1 MDKYLSGQAILMK
14 DLYAHLPHLYVFVT
28 VVECG
33 SFQAAARRLEL
44 PRSSVSKRVAQLE
57 QQLGLRLLQRSTR
70 RLNLTAE
77 GKALLDAASPLLPA
91 VQRLSHLTQESQ
103 LAQGQLTGH
112 VVITSST
119 LLGERFLI
127 PLLSDVK
134 QAFPG
139 VVVELRLNDEVVDLI
154 ADGVDLALRI
164 GKLPDSSLVA
174 RQIGIK
180 RWGCLASPNYL
191 ARHPAPQTPYEL
203 AEHQCIVLKTST
215 YRLDHWSFQ
224 QPGGDSFQL
233 KISESSI
240 ADDGRTLV
248 AMASS
253 GMGVIWGDPAWV
265 KAEIAAGKLTEILQ
279 DWRSNSESP
288 IHWVSLGRQARNPAV
303 EAVWQF
309 LGERLGERLE
319 ERDCSKQ

>member
-1 MDKYLSGQAILMK
+1 MK

-70 RLNLTAE
+70 RLNLTTE
-77 GKALLDAASPLLPA
+77 GKVLLDAAIPLLTT
-91 VQRLSHLTQESQ
+91 VQQLTHMTQASQ
-103 LAQGQLTGH
+103 LALGRLSGQ
-112 VVITSST
+112 VVMTSST

-127 PLLSDVK
+127 PLLSDLK
-134 QAFPG
+134 QALPG
-139 VVVELRLNDEVVDLI
+139 VVIELRLNDEVVDLI

-174 RQIGIK
+174 RQVGIK
-180 RWGCLASPNYL
+180 RWGCFASPDYL
-191 ARHPAPQTPYEL
+191 ARNPAPATPHRL
-203 AEHQCIVLKTST
+203 AEHHCIVLKTRT
-215 YRLDHWSFQ
+215 DRLDHWSFC
-224 QPGGDSFQL
+224 QPDGDSFQL
-233 KISESSI
+233 RIQESAI

-248 AMASS
+248 AMATA
-253 GMGVIWGDPAWV
+253 GIGIVWADPAWV
-265 KAEIAAGKLTEILQ
+265 QAEMAAGKLVELLQ
-279 DWRSNSESP
+279 DWRSDSESP

-303 EAVWQF
+303 EAVWQWI
-309 LGERLGERLE
+309 GARLE
-319 ERDCSKQ
+319 SRLHHLR